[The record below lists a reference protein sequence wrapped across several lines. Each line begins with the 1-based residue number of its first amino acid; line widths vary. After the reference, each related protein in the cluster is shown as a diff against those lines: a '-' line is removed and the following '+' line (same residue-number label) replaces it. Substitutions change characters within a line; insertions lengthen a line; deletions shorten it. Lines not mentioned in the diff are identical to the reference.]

1 MRLGS
6 QRVHGCKTCKR
17 RKIKCDNK
25 QPHCSQCR
33 RLKQPCPGT
42 TQGLIFIHS
51 VDESLPQQQKLAR
64 RDQWHQQASQ
74 IHVDIP
80 ASISGSVHE
89 AVSRMAVELAS
100 YHTSPW
106 TSNPWFKLVPELSLS
121 ADFQSIMLLPFQAMI
136 AAFSALLSNDA
147 SLRAVAYR
155 CYSDGLK
162 RHQAQFDQLVPWQKH
177 QHSASILNLLLM
189 SMALLEFE
197 MMAPLGTDSWLPHA
211 HGVLSLLEQ
220 VGPHGCQVSPF
231 FEIFWQLRF
240 FMSYIALSTRR
251 TSLLG
256 TRDWMEI
263 PFLHRGKTDFD
274 LVIDTLLLLDT
285 RLTIEDDGGTNTG
298 KPEQSRKT
306 LISGLSTESIYASS
320 TPITGSEQ
328 IIRILVNLR
337 ELVSAHQSNNS
348 ETQIT
353 LSTAILED
361 SKLLLSQPSL
371 PFNVSLQVISAMSLV
386 VQYAPD
392 SLQKQDA
399 AQLYADWHGRL
410 LLMA

>member
-25 QPHCSQCR
+25 QPHCSQCI
-33 RLKQPCPGT
+33 RLKQPCLGT

-51 VDESLPQQQKLAR
+51 VNGSQTQQELAR
-64 RDQWHQQASQ
+64 RDQWHQQADHIGIS
-74 IHVDIP
+74 
-80 ASISGSVHE
+80 ASISSSVHNV
-89 AVSRMAVELAS
+89 VSRMALEIAS
-100 YHTSPW
+100 YHTCAWTPHPW
-106 TSNPWFKLVPELSLS
+106 LMLIPQLSLS
-121 ADFQSIMLLPFQAMI
+121 VDFQSIMLLPFQAMM
-136 AAFSALLSNDA
+136 AAFSALPSNDV

-155 CYSDGLK
+155 YYSSGLEC
-162 RHQAQFDQLVPWQKH
+162 HQAQFHQLVPWQKH

-197 MMAPLGTDSWLPHA
+197 MMAPLGTDSWLPYA

-220 VGPHGCQVSPF
+220 VGLQGCQVSPF

-256 TRDWMEI
+256 TREWMEI
-263 PFLHRGKTDFD
+263 PFLCRGKTEFD
-274 LVIDTLLLLDT
+274 RVIDTLLLLGST
-285 RLTIEDDGGTNTG
+285 LMEEDDEDTKTG
-298 KPEQSRKT
+298 NAET
-306 LISGLSTESIYASS
+306 ISKSLSGNHSAESASASS
-320 TPITGSEQ
+320 SQIAGSEQ
-328 IIRILVNLR
+328 IIRLLVNLR
-337 ELVSAHQSNNS
+337 ELVSAQQSDS
-348 ETQIT
+348 FERQVA

-361 SKLLLSQPSL
+361 SNLLLSQPSL
-371 PFNVSLQVISAMSLV
+371 PFNVSLQVISAMKLV

-392 SLQKQDA
+392 SIQRQDA

>member
-1 MRLGS
+1 
-6 QRVHGCKTCKR
+6 
-17 RKIKCDNK
+17 
-25 QPHCSQCR
+25 
-33 RLKQPCPGT
+33 
-42 TQGLIFIHS
+42 
-51 VDESLPQQQKLAR
+51 
-64 RDQWHQQASQ
+64 
-74 IHVDIP
+74 
-80 ASISGSVHE
+80 
-89 AVSRMAVELAS
+89 MAVELAS

-240 FMSYIALSTRR
+240 FMVYSTPWNLFECLIEKLMVVQSYIALSTRR